1 MSLIRKFTVCG
12 FWLPAFVF
20 HGSIVASHSC
30 TVYHWGSLIVL
41 IKISLLKNKSQKR
54 ILLTAISLLLFVS
67 GYSQDLSGYWQ
78 GVFVTDLAE
87 KRPGRSFFMNMVLY
101 QDGRKIEGRFGNS
114 QMNSKNTIDVVYEIS
129 GSLGKKDKLPT
140 RLTRGSILYDNLPGR
155 AAEAFFQF
163 EDIRYFKN
171 DTIEVLYGNWIS
183 SGIPSPR
190 SDGAAGSFRVMKLR
204 FHDSLLKKTA
214 DSTFVLAQ
222 SEIAAEKPDSLEIP
236 IQLLKRKNTELGQV
250 IVNTKSITL
259 SLYDNGVVDDDT
271 VSIFLNGKL
280 LLSHQRVSEKPIVL
294 TLELDEQVSKNEIT
308 LFAENVGSI
317 TPNTALVIINA
328 GNKRY
333 ELFSKASLETNAVL
347 VLKYQPD

>member
-1 MSLIRKFTVCG
+1 MCF
-12 FWLPAFVF
+12 
-20 HGSIVASHSC
+20 
-30 TVYHWGSLIVL
+30 
-41 IKISLLKNKSQKR
+41 IKINRLKNKSHNR
-54 ILLTAISLLLFVS
+54 IFLTAINLLLFVS
-67 GYSQDLSGYWQ
+67 AYTQDLTGYWQ
-78 GVFVTDLAE
+78 GVFVSDLAE
-87 KRPGRSFFMNMVLY
+87 KRPGRSFFMNMVLI
-101 QDGRKIEGRFGNS
+101 QNGRKIEGRFGNS
-114 QMNSKNTIDVVYEIS
+114 QMDFKNTIDVVYEIS
-129 GSLGKKDKLPT
+129 GILGKKDKLPT

-171 DTIEVLYGNWIS
+171 DTMEVLYGNWIS

-204 FHDSLLKKTA
+204 FNDSLLKKPS
-214 DSTFVLAQ
+214 DSTLILPQ
-222 SEIAAEKPDSLEIP
+222 SEIAGKKPDSLEIP
-236 IQLLKRKNTELGQV
+236 TQMVKRKNTEQGLV
-250 IVNTKSITL
+250 VVNTKNITL

-271 VSIFLNGKL
+271 VSVFLNGKL

-294 TLELDEQVSKNEIT
+294 TIELDDQLSRNEIT
-308 LFAENVGSI
+308 LFAENMGSI

-347 VLKYQPD
+347 VIEYKPD

>member
-1 MSLIRKFTVCG
+1 MF
-12 FWLPAFVF
+12 
-20 HGSIVASHSC
+20 
-30 TVYHWGSLIVL
+30 
-41 IKISLLKNKSQKR
+41 IKKNLLKNKSQKR
-54 ILLTAISLLLFVS
+54 ILLTCINLFILISA
-67 GYSQDLSGYWQ
+67 YTQDLTGYWQ
-78 GVFVTDLAE
+78 GVFVSDLAE
-87 KRPGRSFFMNMVLY
+87 KRPGRSFLMNMVLH
-101 QDGRKIEGRFGNS
+101 QHGRKIEGRFGNS
-114 QMNSKNTIDVVYEIS
+114 QMDFKNKIDVVYEIS

-171 DTIEVLYGNWIS
+171 DSMEVLYGNWIS
-183 SGIPSPR
+183 SGIPTPR

-204 FHDSLLKKTA
+204 FDDSLLKKMP
-214 DSTFVLAQ
+214 DSALIRQQT
-222 SEIAAEKPDSLEIP
+222 EIAIQKKDSLLIP
-236 IQLLKRKNTELGQV
+236 TLMLKRKNIEQGYV
-250 IVNTKSITL
+250 VVNTKKITL
-259 SLYDNGVVDDDT
+259 SLYDNAVVDDDT

-294 TLELDEQVSKNEIT
+294 TIELDEQVSKNEIT
-308 LFAENVGSI
+308 LFAENMGSI

-347 VLKYQPD
+347 VLQYQPD